1 MKRLL
6 RLLPPLAIVG
16 IAFGAWWYTSRPP
29 TSLTLTGIVTTNH
42 IVVSPQ
48 ITGRITELKAQE
60 GDAVKA
66 GQLLAVLAPDE
77 LREERAF
84 YSFSAEGAGS
94 QVLESEAALRLQERQ
109 SADQIA
115 QAEATLASTESQLA
129 ATQAEL
135 DNSKVVFDRTQRM
148 AKEGVDTIQ
157 ALDSART
164 AYDVNRS
171 RLAALLK
178 QIEAQKA
185 AVALARSSAEQVAMR
200 KSQVASNRQQQAA
213 AAAQRAKA
221 DVRLTYTNIHAPID
235 GIVDVRAA
243 LPGEVVTP
251 GQPVVTLINQ
261 DDLWVRVDIEE
272 TYIDTVRVGD
282 KLTVRLPSDA
292 ELEGTVFY
300 RAADA
305 GFATQRDVSRTKRDI
320 KTFEVRLRLDNKER
334 RLAVGMTAYV
344 LLPLAGS
351 R

>member
-6 RLLPPLAIVG
+6 RALPPLVIIGLIVG
-16 IAFGAWWYTSRPP
+16 VWWYTSRPP

-60 GDAVKA
+60 GDTVKA
-66 GQLLAVLAPDE
+66 GQLLAVLSPDE
-77 LREERAF
+77 LRQERAF

-94 QVLESEAALRLQERQ
+94 QVQESEAALRLQERQ
-109 SADQIA
+109 SVDQIT

-135 DNSKVVFDRTQRM
+135 DNSKVVFERSQRM
-148 AKEGVDTIQ
+148 AKEGVDTVQ
-157 ALDSART
+157 ALDAART

-200 KSQVASNRQQQAA
+200 KSQVSANRQQQAA
-213 AAAQRAKA
+213 AAAQRARA
-221 DVRLTYTNIHAPID
+221 DVRLTYTEIHAPID

-243 LPGEVVTP
+243 LPGEVVTA
-251 GQPVVTLINQ
+251 GQPVVTLISQ

-272 TYIDTVRVGD
+272 TYIDRVRVGD
-282 KLTVRLPSDA
+282 KLTVRLPSGA
-292 ELEGTVFY
+292 EREGTVFY

-320 KTFEVRLRLDNKER
+320 KTFEVRLRLDNKDR

-344 LLPLAGS
+344 LLPL
-351 R
+351 

>member
-1 MKRLL
+1 MTRLL
-6 RLLPPLAIVG
+6 RLIPLLVVLG
-16 IAFGAWWYTSRPP
+16 LSYGVWWYTSRPP
-29 TSLTLTGIVTTNH
+29 TSLTLTGVVTTNH

-48 ITGRITELKAQE
+48 ITGRISQLMAQE
-60 GDAVKA
+60 GDTVKA
-66 GQLLAVLAPDE
+66 GQLLAVLSPDE

-84 YSFSAEGAGS
+84 YTFSAEGAGS
-94 QVLESEAALRLQERQ
+94 QVAESEAALRLQERQ

-115 QAEATLASTESQLA
+115 QAEATLASTESQVA

-135 DNSKVVFDRTQRM
+135 ENSKLVFERTQRM
-148 AKEGVDTIQ
+148 AKEGVDTAQ
-157 ALDSART
+157 ALDTART
-164 AYDVNRS
+164 NYDVNKS
-171 RLAALLK
+171 RLAALFK

-200 KSQVASNRQQQAA
+200 RSQVIANQKQQAA
-213 AAAQRAKA
+213 AVAQRARA
-221 DVRLTYTNIHAPID
+221 DVRLAYTELHAPID

-243 LPGEVVTP
+243 LPGEVVNP

-272 TYIDTVRVGD
+272 TYIDRVRNGD
-282 KLTVRLPSDA
+282 KLTVRLPSGA
-292 ELEGTVFY
+292 EREGTVFY

-320 KTFEVRLRLDNKER
+320 KTFEVRLRLDNADR

-344 LLPLAGS
+344 LLPLS
-351 R
+351 